1 MKEGICLNKKTCS
14 ELIELIK
21 KDLLKQYDKYY
32 VTIDEIASFLW
43 ISHACATGMMR
54 KVPCITK
61 NLNNK
66 NSQKI
71 YNINSVAEFIAQNS
85 MIA

>member
-1 MKEGICLNKKTCS
+1 MKKQSCI
-14 ELIELIK
+14 ELIEAIK
-21 KDLLKQYDKYY
+21 NDLLKEYSKYY
-32 VTIDEIASFLW
+32 VTIDEIAKFFG
-43 ISHACATGMMR
+43 ISHASAAGMMR

-71 YNINSVAEFIAQNS
+71 YNINSVAEFVAQNS